1 MSAKRLKKC
10 LIVPKQCR
18 TMSMALTSQEEYLVN
33 QKIAFLTHKA
43 NHLAQQI
50 EQEIDEKMW
59 DLQIEKIAVSEFKA
73 DLVVREPMISL
84 DTGDIVTYKGVPRK
98 FTVRSP
104 SLQYLLDAI
113 EKILIEQI
121 EEIKSYS
128 ST

>member
-18 TMSMALTSQEEYLVN
+18 IMSVALSLQEEYLVN
-33 QKIAFLTHKA
+33 QKIAFLTHMAK
-43 NHLAQQI
+43 HLAQEI

-59 DLQIEKIAVSEFKA
+59 ELQIEKIAASEFKA
-73 DLVVREPMISL
+73 DLVVREPMISIDAG
-84 DTGDIVTYKGVPRK
+84 DTVTYKGIPRK

-104 SLQYLLDAI
+104 SLEYLLDAI

-121 EEIKSYS
+121 EEIKRS
-128 ST
+128 SSI